1 MGSSHIRPRR
11 AELGQTLGRAQNDV
25 LASCDWS
32 EQEDKSHHY
41 LGNQTTG
48 KAVPLGPLPL
58 PEASRDIQDVG
69 KEDTFPKHR

>member
-1 MGSSHIRPRR
+1 MG

-58 PEASRDIQDVG
+58 PEASRGIQDVG